1 MSRNMSPALVTA
13 GVALSFLA
21 VLAVSQC
28 SQGSAAQARS
38 ERHKMMYPPRPSWQE
53 ALDRTTSVEEQ
64 TMLGIAHCE
73 MGAQSRPAKRRSREH
88 PPVSSPWA
96 TVRWGLSYSRYSTG
110 FGVWNGN
117 FPEIRRMTSYSL
129 PGSSPAQEL
138 LGVVALARK
147 YGFSAW
153 ACHRG

>member
-1 MSRNMSPALVTA
+1 MSRNMTPSMITV

-28 SQGSAAQARS
+28 SQAQAKGSRD
-38 ERHKMMYPPRPSWQE
+38 KVMYPPRPTWQE
-53 ALDRTTSVEEQ
+53 AIDRTTAVEER
-64 TMLGIAHCE
+64 TMLRIAHCE
-73 MGAQSRPAKRRSREH
+73 MGAQARPAKRLSPAH
-88 PPVSSPWA
+88 PPVSSVWS
-96 TVRWGLSYSRYSTG
+96 TVRWGLSYSKYSTG

-153 ACHRG
+153 ACHGK